1 MTRPRVLIADHEP
14 TRLGARLALG
24 GEAEVCAE
32 AADAEAAIVAAGR
45 EQPDVSLVGLE
56 IPGGGL
62 TAVRGICEVAPAT
75 AVIVL
80 AGIRDVDDLL
90 DSARAGAVGYLPAGG
105 VDAPMLG
112 RTVRAVM
119 AQEAAVPRS
128 MVLHLL
134 AELRT
139 VVVADD
145 ERLTTRE
152 TQVLGMLRRG
162 HSTAA
167 IARRLAISPVTV
179 RRHAS
184 ELGRKLG
191 TEDRAALVDSVPGPP
206 SLRRPGVKTQ
216 AAPWLHA
223 NSGLPNG
230 FADGDV
236 VSGDKQE

>member
-1 MTRPRVLIADHEP
+1 MLIADNEP
-14 TRLGARLALG
+14 TRLGARNALG
-24 GEAEVCAE
+24 REIYVCAE
-32 AADAEAAIVAAGR
+32 AADAEGAIAAATR
-45 EQPDVSLVGLE
+45 EQPDVCLIGLE

-90 DSARAGAVGYLPAGG
+90 DSVRAGAVGYLPAGD
-105 VDAPMLG
+105 VDASML
-112 RTVRAVM
+112 RRIVRAVI
-119 AQEAAVPRS
+119 ADEAAVPRS

-139 VVVADD
+139 VVVADH

-162 HSTAA
+162 HSTAV

-191 TEDRAALVDSVPGPP
+191 TEDRAALVDWVPGPP
-206 SLRRPGVKTQ
+206 SLRGPGVKTE

-223 NSGLPNG
+223 SSGLTNG

-236 VSGDKQE
+236 VSGDRQE